1 MKTKSFLLLAILS
14 AGSCDNNQ
22 KSQQDKLDHIFTT
35 SYRQPIIS
43 KGDNIPDFDRR
54 KDSINL
60 FLVALHQRIKSEVFQ
75 KKAGW
80 SDELMKEKI
89 RLLTEKG
96 WLANDDKGLRPTVF
110 IVSDEQGN
118 ELYEYGLP
126 LATKIAQ
133 SIEEEIPTIKE
144 KFKATGFSDKYDFDS
159 MSFLILSDVLLD
171 NWQIMEMEAEYLKKE
186 NRPERHGKF
195 YYASIMEHADLD
207 YEPFGIYGNQYGR
220 INDSTYMSI
229 YGKNRIIV
237 NERLKNDSAFRDS
250 IFNIAL
256 KLTSELNN
264 FFNEIAKDYKP
275 KLLKVLNEQADY
287 SREVYEKSGYSDEI
301 TFEEFF
307 IWWYHFIYTSATNI
321 LAERNYLT
329 IPEGGNFYYKQ

>member
-1 MKTKSFLLLAILS
+1 MKTKLFLLLLILF
-14 AGSCDNNQ
+14 AGSCDNQ
-22 KSQQDKLDHIFTT
+22 RSSQDLLNRIFITQ
-35 SYRQPIIS
+35 YRHSIIS
-43 KGDNIPDFDRR
+43 KGDNLPDFDRR

-60 FLVALHQRIKSEVFQ
+60 FLVALHNRIGPKEFQ

-89 RLLTEKG
+89 QFLIEKG
-96 WLANDDKGLRPTVF
+96 WLVNDYKRLRHSVF

-118 ELYEYGLP
+118 ELYEYGMP
-126 LATKIAQ
+126 LANEIAQ
-133 SIEEEIPTIKE
+133 SIVKEIPSIKE
-144 KFKATGFSDKYDFDS
+144 KFKATGLSDNYDFDS

-186 NRPERHGKF
+186 NRPERHGKY

-237 NERLKNDSAFRDS
+237 NERLKNDTAFGDS
-250 IFNIAL
+250 IFNAAL
-256 KLTSELNN
+256 MVTPELYN
-264 FFNEIAKDYKP
+264 FFDEIARDFRP
-275 KLLKVLNEQADY
+275 DLLKVLNEQADY

-301 TFEEFF
+301 AFEEFF

-321 LAERNYLT
+321 LANRNFLT
-329 IPEGGNFYYKQ
+329 IPEEGNFYYKQ

>member
-1 MKTKSFLLLAILS
+1 MKTNSFLLLSILLA
-14 AGSCDNNQ
+14 AGCDYNK
-22 KSQQDKLDHIFTT
+22 KSSQDLLNHIFITQ
-35 SYRQPIIS
+35 YRHSIIS
-43 KGDNIPDFDRR
+43 RGDNLPDFDRK

-60 FLVALHQRIKSEVFQ
+60 FLVALHQGIKPKEFQ

-80 SDELMKEKI
+80 SDELMKEKTQFLI
-89 RLLTEKG
+89 DKG
-96 WLANDDKGLRPTVF
+96 WLVNDNKRLRPTVF
-110 IVSDEQGN
+110 IVSDEQGK
-118 ELYEYGLP
+118 ELFEYGIP
-126 LATKIAQ
+126 LATEIAL
-133 SIEEEIPTIKE
+133 SIEKEIPSIKE
-144 KFKATGFSDKYDFDS
+144 KFKTTGLSGNYDFDS

-171 NWQIMEMEAEYLKKE
+171 NWQIMELEATYLKKE

-195 YYASIMEHADLD
+195 YYASIMEHANTD
-207 YEPFGIYGNQYGR
+207 YEPFGIYGNQYGK

-237 NERLKNDSAFRDS
+237 NERLKNDSAFGDS
-250 IFNIAL
+250 VLNVAL
-256 KLTSELNN
+256 KLTPELYK
-264 FFNEIAKDYKP
+264 FFEEIAKDYKE
-275 KLLKVLNEQADY
+275 KLLKILDEQTDY

-307 IWWYHFIYTSATNI
+307 LWWYHFIYTSATNI